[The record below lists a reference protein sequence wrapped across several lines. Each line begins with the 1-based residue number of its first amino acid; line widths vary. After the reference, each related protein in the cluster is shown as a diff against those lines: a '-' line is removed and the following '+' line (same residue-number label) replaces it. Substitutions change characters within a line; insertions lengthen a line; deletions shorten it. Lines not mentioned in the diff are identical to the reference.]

1 MYFND
6 TDGNSQEVAL
16 PYTGG
21 NAWLDAAL
29 DGNNS
34 AFDVFSPTININV
47 EIPVYGCMD
56 TLAFNFSPTATF
68 DDGSCELPNLGC
80 TDILSLNY
88 DPDANFEDGS
98 CEYCAEGIEWV
109 VRMDLFDSM
118 VMAGMEIITIL
129 LMNGLI
135 LLQ

>member
-1 MYFND
+1 MYFSD
-6 TDGNSQEVAL
+6 TNGNSQEVTL

-21 NAWLDAAL
+21 NTWLDGLL

-34 AFDVFSPTININV
+34 VFDVFSPSININV

-88 DPDANFEDGS
+88 DPDANLKMVLVNI
-98 CEYCAEGIEWV
+98 CAEGIEWV
-109 VRMDLFDSM
+109 VRMDLFDSY
-118 VMAGMEIITIL
+118 GDGWNGNYYHIIK
-129 LMNGLI
+129 
-135 LLQ
+135 